1 MENKRLGVSTGLAA
15 YILWGM
21 LGVFWELLHA
31 VPAMDTLAYRIVWSL
46 VTIGIVLT
54 VQRSWRVVWQTIVT
68 LTKTRKIG
76 WIVLSSLLISVNWL
90 IYIYM
95 VGHHQATEA
104 SLGYYI
110 MPLMN
115 VAVAILFLHEQL
127 SRTKLIAI
135 FFVIIGV
142 VILTV
147 QTGSL
152 PLNTLLMA
160 GSFCFYGLI
169 KKQVQL
175 PATISLT
182 LETLFVAPIA
192 VVYLLLSPHVMTQN
206 GPHIT
211 LLLISSGVITV
222 IPLLLFAV
230 ATKNTDFI
238 TLGFIQYL
246 NPTIQLLMAVF
257 VLHEAFS
264 WHKAVV
270 FAFIWFGILVFI
282 FGSLRSYRKLQRM
295 RPAPQD
301 RKTADEQQTYSKK
314 VVEKV

>member
-282 FGSLRSYRKLQRM
+282 FGSLRSYRKLQQM

>member
-68 LTKTRKIG
+68 LTKNRKIG

-147 QTGSL
+147 QTGAL

-282 FGSLRSYRKLQRM
+282 FGSLRSYRKLQQM

-301 RKTADEQQTYSKK
+301 RKTKIAKQLTSNKHILKK
-314 VVEKV
+314 

>member
-182 LETLFVAPIA
+182 LETLFAAPIA

-282 FGSLRSYRKLQRM
+282 FGSLRSYRKLQQM
-295 RPAPQD
+295 RPTPQD

>member
-54 VQRSWRVVWQTIVT
+54 VQRSWRVVWQTIVM

-282 FGSLRSYRKLQRM
+282 FGSLRSYRKLQQM

>member
-192 VVYLLLSPHVMTQN
+192 VVYLLLSPHIMTQN

-282 FGSLRSYRKLQRM
+282 FGSLRSYRKLQQM

>member
-54 VQRSWRVVWQTIVT
+54 MQRSWRVVWQTIVT

-127 SRTKLIAI
+127 SRTKMIAI

-282 FGSLRSYRKLQRM
+282 FGSLRSYRKLQQM

-301 RKTADEQQTYSKK
+301 RKTADEQQPYSKK

>member
-31 VPAMDTLAYRIVWSL
+31 VPAMDTLAYRIGWSL

-68 LTKTRKIG
+68 LTKNRKIG

-182 LETLFVAPIA
+182 LETLFAAPIA

-282 FGSLRSYRKLQRM
+282 FGSLRSYRKLQQM
-295 RPAPQD
+295 RPTPQD

>member
-54 VQRSWRVVWQTIVT
+54 VQRSWRVVWQTILT
-68 LTKTRKIG
+68 LTKNRKIG

-282 FGSLRSYRKLQRM
+282 LGSLRSYRKLQQM

>member
-1 MENKRLGVSTGLAA
+1 MENKQLGISTGLLA
-15 YILWGM
+15 YVLWGM
-21 LGVFWELLHA
+21 LGVFWEMLHA
-31 VPAMDTLAYRIVWSL
+31 VPAFDTLAYRIVWSL

-54 VQRSWRVVWQTIVT
+54 FQRSWHTVWATIRQ
-68 LTKTRKIG
+68 LTKNRKIG
-76 WIVLSSLLISVNWL
+76 WIILSSLLISVNWL

-95 VGHHQATEA
+95 VTHHQATEA

-115 VAVAILFLHEQL
+115 VAVALLFLHEQL
-127 SRTKLIAI
+127 SRTKVVAI
-135 FFVIIGV
+135 VLVIIGV

-192 VVYLLLSPHVMTQN
+192 VIYLLLSPHVMTQN

-211 LLLISSGVITV
+211 LLLVLSGVITV

-246 NPTIQLLMAVF
+246 NPTIQLLMAIF

-264 WHKAVV
+264 WHKAIV
-270 FAFIWFGILVFI
+270 FAFIWLGILVFV
-282 FGSLRSYRKLQRM
+282 FGSVHSYRKLQHM
-295 RPAPQD
+295 RPAKP
-301 RKTADEQQTYSKK
+301 TTNTQQVKYTDKA
-314 VVEKV
+314 VEKLN

>member
-54 VQRSWRVVWQTIVT
+54 VQRSWCVVWQTSVT
-68 LTKTRKIG
+68 LTKNRKIG

-211 LLLISSGVITV
+211 LLLILSGVITV

-282 FGSLRSYRKLQRM
+282 FGSLRSYRKLQQM

>member
-54 VQRSWRVVWQTIVT
+54 MQRSWRVVWQTILT
-68 LTKTRKIG
+68 LTKNRKIG

-282 FGSLRSYRKLQRM
+282 FGSLRSYRKLQQM

>member
-1 MENKRLGVSTGLAA
+1 M
-15 YILWGM
+15 
-21 LGVFWELLHA
+21 
-31 VPAMDTLAYRIVWSL
+31 
-46 VTIGIVLT
+46 
-54 VQRSWRVVWQTIVT
+54 QRSWRVVWQTILT
-68 LTKTRKIG
+68 LTKNRKIG

-282 FGSLRSYRKLQRM
+282 FGSLRSYRKLQQM

>member
-68 LTKTRKIG
+68 LTKNRKIG

-211 LLLISSGVITV
+211 LLLILSGVITV

-282 FGSLRSYRKLQRM
+282 FGSLRSYRKLQQM

>member
-282 FGSLRSYRKLQRM
+282 FGSLRSYRKLQQM

-314 VVEKV
+314 VIEKV

>member
-1 MENKRLGVSTGLAA
+1 MKNKHLGLSSALAA

-21 LGVFWELLHA
+21 LGVFWELLSA

-46 VTIGIVLT
+46 ATISIVLT
-54 VQRSWRVVWQTIVT
+54 VQKDWHNVWETIVS
-68 LTKTRKIG
+68 LTKNRKIG
-76 WIVLSSLLISVNWL
+76 WIILSSFLISINWF

-95 VGHHQATEA
+95 VTHHQATEA

-115 VAVAILFLHEQL
+115 VAVALIFLHESL
-127 SRTKLIAI
+127 SRAKIIALIL
-135 FFVIIGV
+135 VVIGV
-142 VILTV
+142 VILTI

-182 LETLFVAPIA
+182 LETLCVAPIA
-192 VVYLLLSPHVMTQN
+192 VIYLLATPHVMTQN
-206 GPHIT
+206 GLQVTI
-211 LLLISSGVITV
+211 LLILSGIITI

-246 NPTIQLLMAVF
+246 NPTIQLLMAIF
-257 VLHEAFS
+257 VLHEAFN
-264 WHKAVV
+264 WNKAIV
-270 FAFIWFGILVFI
+270 FLFIWSGILVFI
-282 FGSLRSYRKLQRM
+282 VSSLYNYRRLRQIKN
-295 RPAPQD
+295 
-301 RKTADEQQTYSKK
+301 TVKK
-314 VVEKV
+314 

>member
-54 VQRSWRVVWQTIVT
+54 VQRSWRVVWQMIVT
-68 LTKTRKIG
+68 LTKNRKIG

-282 FGSLRSYRKLQRM
+282 FGSLRSYRKLQQM
-295 RPAPQD
+295 RPASQD

>member
-1 MENKRLGVSTGLAA
+1 
-15 YILWGM
+15 
-21 LGVFWELLHA
+21 
-31 VPAMDTLAYRIVWSL
+31 
-46 VTIGIVLT
+46 
-54 VQRSWRVVWQTIVT
+54 
-68 LTKTRKIG
+68 
-76 WIVLSSLLISVNWL
+76 
-90 IYIYM
+90 
-95 VGHHQATEA
+95 
-104 SLGYYI
+104 
-110 MPLMN
+110 
-115 VAVAILFLHEQL
+115 
-127 SRTKLIAI
+127 
-135 FFVIIGV
+135 
-142 VILTV
+142 
-147 QTGSL
+147 
-152 PLNTLLMA
+152 
-160 GSFCFYGLI
+160 
-169 KKQVQL
+169 
-175 PATISLT
+175 
-182 LETLFVAPIA
+182 
-192 VVYLLLSPHVMTQN
+192 MTQN

-282 FGSLRSYRKLQRM
+282 FGSLRSYRKLQQM

-301 RKTADEQQTYSKK
+301 RKTADEQQPYSKK

>member
-1 MENKRLGVSTGLAA
+1 MEKRRLGISSGLAA
-15 YILWGM
+15 YTLWGL
-21 LGVFWELLHA
+21 LGIFWELLSV
-31 VPAMDTLAYRIVWSL
+31 VPALDTLAYRIVFSL
-46 VTIGIVLT
+46 LTICIVLT
-54 VQRSWRVVWQTIVT
+54 VQRDWVTIWWT
-68 LTKTRKIG
+68 TKQLIKNRKIF
-76 WIVLSSLLISVNWL
+76 WIILSSYLISINWF

-95 VGHHQATEA
+95 VTHHEATEA

-115 VAVAILFLHEQL
+115 VVIALMFLHEKL
-127 SRTKLIAI
+127 SRSKAIALLL
-135 FFVIIGV
+135 VIIGV
-142 VILTV
+142 VILTI

-160 GSFCFYGLI
+160 ASFCLYGLI

-182 LETLFVAPIA
+182 LETIFVAPVAI
-192 VVYLLLSPHVMTQN
+192 VYLLISPHVMTQD
-206 GPHIT
+206 GLGVTT
-211 LLLISSGVITV
+211 LLIFSGIITV

-246 NPTIQLLMAVF
+246 NPTIQLLMAIF
-257 VLHEAFS
+257 VMNESFS

-270 FAFIWFGILVFI
+270 FVFIWLGILVFI
-282 FGSLRSYRKLQRM
+282 LGNMHGLQRVK
-295 RPAPQD
+295 RT
-301 RKTADEQQTYSKK
+301 K
-314 VVEKV
+314 

>member
-15 YILWGM
+15 YILGGM

-282 FGSLRSYRKLQRM
+282 FGSLRSYRKLQQM

-314 VVEKV
+314 VIEKV